1 MNNSDF
7 ILTLMSVYWEEGRKK
22 IEDFSNWTKEKNDI
36 ADLNADDVM
45 RVLVGVGF
53 KRAKLEDIYN
63 LLRGQTH
70 QFSTLHPMIEQVTN
84 HQNWRNFLTII
95 KDAGF
100 ISKDLISQKILL
112 LACYIFYLIGL
123 EEYKMSF
130 QELNSIIRLY
140 YVAMFISQKY
150 SKSAS
155 ESTLSKDLQTLE
167 KIENKDQ
174 FLKFL
179 QDEISKGY
187 DHKFNKISTIYCFY
201 RSSDLFSTS
210 YSL

>member
-95 KDAGF
+95 KDA
-100 ISKDLISQKILL
+100 
-112 LACYIFYLIGL
+112 
-123 EEYKMSF
+123 
-130 QELNSIIRLY
+130 
-140 YVAMFISQKY
+140 
-150 SKSAS
+150 
-155 ESTLSKDLQTLE
+155 
-167 KIENKDQ
+167 
-174 FLKFL
+174 
-179 QDEISKGY
+179 
-187 DHKFNKISTIYCFY
+187 
-201 RSSDLFSTS
+201 
-210 YSL
+210 